1 MYVIASSRSQI
12 IHAPEDHCG
21 VKTTELV
28 RLDKSS
34 DIKKAFFFFHGEVSW
49 LGFWKTHPIWALIL
63 TLPFFCCSDY
73 LFVPKSPHLKMGIIT
88 TSWSSWEP

>member
-34 DIKKAFFFFHGEVSW
+34 DIKKAFFFFMERFLGLGSGNAPH
-49 LGFWKTHPIWALIL
+49 LGFNPDSAIFL
-63 TLPFFCCSDY
+63 
-73 LFVPKSPHLKMGIIT
+73 LFRLLVCT
-88 TSWSSWEP
+88 

>member
-34 DIKKAFFFFHGEVSW
+34 DIKKAFFFFMERFLGLGSGNAPH
-49 LGFWKTHPIWALIL
+49 LGFNPDCHFFAVQITCLYLSLL
-63 TLPFFCCSDY
+63 TL
-73 LFVPKSPHLKMGIIT
+73 K
-88 TSWSSWEP
+88 WE